1 MKKKILMLVLC
12 ISIGALAAGCSNKK
26 SDNPSS
32 ASAESSVSGS
42 DSASSSADTDIPVVD
57 KDLALDEC
65 VTLGDYKGITLDKK
79 IQQVTEEDIDQS
91 ISQALLATVT
101 DPNATV
107 QEGDTVDIAYVG
119 KIDGKEFEG
128 GSTDSADLTI
138 GSDTYIDG
146 FEDGVIG
153 MKQDETKDLN
163 LKFPDDYMA
172 SDLAGKDVVFT
183 VTVNAITRPQ
193 ELTDAWVQ
201 ENTDYST
208 VDEYRQTQKEQ
219 LEAANE
225 FSAENMLKS
234 AALEAARSCADIT
247 QIPQSYVTLGEE
259 VHRQMYAP
267 YAAMS
272 GISLDEFLD
281 QYVDKE
287 QFDQEKEAMSR
298 QIAELALVI
307 DTIVEKEGWTTQDEE
322 YVTMLDTAVQ
332 SSGLSQEEYL
342 EQNGADSIELSI
354 NQNRVV
360 NLIIDNAT
368 INDVTV
374 DADGNPV

>member
-12 ISIGALAAGCSNKK
+12 ISIGALAAGCSNKETD
-26 SDNPSS
+26 SASGS
-32 ASAESSVSGS
+32 ASAESSGSGS
-42 DSASSSADTDIPVVD
+42 VSQSVQDDIPVVD
-57 KDLALDEC
+57 KDLPLDEC

-101 DPNATV
+101 DPNASV

-128 GSTDSADLTI
+128 GSTDSDNLTI
-138 GSDTYIDG
+138 GSNTYIDG
-146 FEDGVIG
+146 FEDGIIG

-163 LKFPDDYMA
+163 LKFPEDYKS

-183 VTVNAITRPQ
+183 VTVNAISRPQ

-208 VDEYRQTQKEQ
+208 IDEYRQNQKEQ

-225 FSAENMLKS
+225 FSAENQLKS
-234 AALEAARSCADIT
+234 TALDAARSNAEIR
-247 QIPQSYVTLGEE
+247 QIPKSYITLGEE
-259 VHRQMYAP
+259 VHKQMYAP
-267 YAAMS
+267 YAAIY
-272 GISLDEFLD
+272 GVSLDEFLD

-287 QFDQEKEAMSR
+287 QFDQETELMSR

-307 DTIVEKEGWTTQDEE
+307 DAIVEKEGWTTEDEE
-322 YVTMLDTAVQ
+322 YVSLLDSAVQ
-332 SSGLSQEEYL
+332 SSGLSKEEYL
-342 EQNGADSIELSI
+342 EQNGEDSVELSI

-360 NLIIDNAT
+360 DFIIANAT
-368 INDVTV
+368 VNDVAV